1 MKEKPPVQTEESQ
14 QADIA
19 RNVYVLGVTS
29 LLNDTASEMAYWILP
44 AFLTTIGAG
53 PAQLGVIE
61 GIAESAAS
69 LIKLFSGRLTDRLP
83 RRKPLVI
90 LGYTIANAVKPVLA
104 IVNSWWQVLLIR
116 FTDRAAKGLRG
127 APRDVMLA
135 ESTEKGKLGAAF
147 GLLQAMDS
155 AGAILGPLVAILM
168 LDMLHSSMRK
178 VFWIAAIPGF
188 LTIAVVTLF
197 ARETRTGRAADASSS
212 VRVTADSA
220 ERNATQVSRPQ
231 SVVLPGSFYYVLAA
245 VTLFSLG
252 NSSDMFLILRA
263 QNIGIPPSFAPVLG
277 LAFNFVYTLVAWPA
291 GKISDKASKP
301 VVAAVGYLVFAAVY
315 LVFAAAPSR
324 AAIWA
329 AMTGYG
335 VYYSLTDPVLRA
347 LVVQTIAPEA
357 RGRALGIFFF
367 VTSIATLSSSLLTG
381 ELWKHFGA
389 ALPFYLSG
397 GLAIVAALM
406 LLAGSR
412 HSALSIQTKGK

>member
-1 MKEKPPVQTEESQ
+1 MQTETSQ
-14 QADIA
+14 QAA
-19 RNVYVLGVTS
+19 TTRNVYVLGITS

-44 AFLTTIGAG
+44 AFLLTLGAG
-53 PAQLGVIE
+53 PAQLGLIE
-61 GIAESAAS
+61 GLAESSAS
-69 LIKLFSGRLTDRLP
+69 FIKLFSGRLTDRLP
-83 RRKPLVI
+83 RRKPLVV
-90 LGYTIANAVKPVLA
+90 LGYTVANIVKPVLA
-104 IVNSWWQVLLIR
+104 IATSWWQVLMIR
-116 FTDRAAKGLRG
+116 FADRSAKGLRG

-155 AGAILGPLVAILM
+155 AGAILGPLVAVLM
-168 LDMLHSSMRK
+168 LDLLHSSMRK

-188 LTIAVVTLF
+188 LTIAVVALF
-197 ARETRTGRAADASSS
+197 ARETRTGRTTEASGA
-212 VRVTADSA
+212 TYAMADSA
-220 ERNATQVSRPQ
+220 EKAAQESQSQAVPQ
-231 SVVLPGSFYYVLAA
+231 SVVLPASFYYVLAA

-263 QNIGIPPSFAPVLG
+263 QNIGIPVAYAPLLG

-291 GKISDKASKP
+291 GKISDKVSKP

-315 LVFAAAPSR
+315 LAFAAAPSR

-347 LVVQTIAPEA
+347 MVVETITPEA

-367 VTSIATLSSSLLTG
+367 VTSIATLLASLLTG

-389 ALPFYLSG
+389 AIPFYLSS
-397 GLAIVAALM
+397 GLAVSAAVM
-406 LLAGSR
+406 LLLR
-412 HSALSIQTKGK
+412 RGKE

>member
-1 MKEKPPVQTEESQ
+1 MQMQTETSQ
-14 QADIA
+14 QAATA

-44 AFLTTIGAG
+44 AFLITLGAG

-69 LIKLFSGRLTDRLP
+69 FIKLFSGRLTDRLP
-83 RRKPLVI
+83 RRKPLVVM
-90 LGYTIANAVKPVLA
+90 GYTVANVVKPLLA
-104 IVNSWWQVLLIR
+104 MAKSWWQVLFIR
-116 FTDRAAKGLRG
+116 FADRAAKGLRG

-135 ESTEKGKLGAAF
+135 ESTDKAKLGSAF

-155 AGAILGPLVAILM
+155 AGAILGPLVALLV
-168 LDMLHSSMRK
+168 LDLLHQTMRV
-178 VFWIAAIPGF
+178 VFWIAAVPGF
-188 LTIAVVTLF
+188 LTIAVVLLF
-197 ARETRTGRAADASSS
+197 AKETRKGRTTESSS
-212 VRVTADSA
+212 ATGTGDGSA
-220 ERNATQVSRPQ
+220 AQASKSGPVA
-231 SVVLPGSFYYVLAA
+231 LPPSFYYVLTA

-263 QNIGIPPSFAPVLG
+263 QNIGIPAAHAPLLG
-277 LAFNFVYTLVAWPA
+277 LVFNFVYTLVAWPA
-291 GKISDKASKP
+291 GKISDKVSKP

-315 LVFAAAPSR
+315 LTFAVAPSR

-335 VYYSLTDPVLRA
+335 IYYSLTDPVLRA
-347 LVVQTIAPEA
+347 LVAQTIAPEA

-367 VTSIATLSSSLLTG
+367 VTSIATLLSSLITG
-381 ELWKHFGA
+381 ELWKHYGA

-397 GLAIVAALM
+397 GLAISAAVM
-406 LLAGSR
+406 LLLQKAVKKK
-412 HSALSIQTKGK
+412 ALSDQHGAKSSQN

>member
-1 MKEKPPVQTEESQ
+1 MQTETSQ
-14 QADIA
+14 QAA
-19 RNVYVLGVTS
+19 TTRNVYVLGITS

-44 AFLTTIGAG
+44 AFLLTLGAG
-53 PAQLGVIE
+53 PVQLGLIE
-61 GIAESAAS
+61 GLAESSAS
-69 LIKLFSGRLTDRLP
+69 FIKLFSGRLTDRLP
-83 RRKPLVI
+83 RRKPLVV
-90 LGYTIANAVKPVLA
+90 LGYTIANVVKPVLA
-104 IVNSWWQVLLIR
+104 IATSWWQVLIIR
-116 FTDRAAKGLRG
+116 FADRAAKGLRG

-135 ESTEKGKLGAAF
+135 ESTEKGRMGAAF

-155 AGAILGPLVAILM
+155 AGAILGPLVAVLM
-168 LDMLHSSMRK
+168 LDLLHSSMRK

-188 LTIAVVTLF
+188 LTIAVVALF
-197 ARETRTGRAADASSS
+197 ARETRTGRTAEASGA
-212 VRVTADSA
+212 TYAKADSA
-220 ERNATQVSRPQ
+220 EKKATQVSNSQLMPQPESQ
-231 SVVLPGSFYYVLAA
+231 SVVLPVSFYYVLAA

-263 QNIGIPPSFAPVLG
+263 QNIGIPVAYAPLLG

-291 GKISDKASKP
+291 GKISDKVSKP

-315 LVFAAAPSR
+315 LTFAAAPSR

-347 LVVQTIAPEA
+347 LVVETIAPEA

-367 VTSIATLSSSLLTG
+367 VTSIATLLASLLTG

-397 GLAIVAALM
+397 GLAIVAAAM
-406 LLAGSR
+406 LLLR
-412 HSALSIQTKGK
+412 GKKFVNAD

>member
-1 MKEKPPVQTEESQ
+1 MQTETSQ
-14 QADIA
+14 QAA
-19 RNVYVLGVTS
+19 TTRNVYVLGITS

-44 AFLTTIGAG
+44 AFLLTLGAG
-53 PAQLGVIE
+53 PVQLGLIE
-61 GIAESAAS
+61 GLAESSAS
-69 LIKLFSGRLTDRLP
+69 FIKLFSGRLTDRLP
-83 RRKPLVI
+83 RRKPLVV
-90 LGYTIANAVKPVLA
+90 LGYTIANVVKPVLA
-104 IVNSWWQVLLIR
+104 IATSWWQVLIIR
-116 FTDRAAKGLRG
+116 FADRAAKGLRG

-135 ESTEKGKLGAAF
+135 ESTEKGRMGAAF

-155 AGAILGPLVAILM
+155 AGAILGPLVAVLM
-168 LDMLHSSMRK
+168 LDLLHSSMRK

-188 LTIAVVTLF
+188 LTIAVVALF
-197 ARETRTGRAADASSS
+197 ARETRTGRTAEASGATYAMADA
-212 VRVTADSA
+212 A
-220 ERNATQVSRPQ
+220 EKKATQVSNSQLMPQPESQ
-231 SVVLPGSFYYVLAA
+231 SVVLPVSFYYVLAA

-263 QNIGIPPSFAPVLG
+263 QNIGIPVAYAPLLG

-291 GKISDKASKP
+291 GKISDKVSKP

-315 LVFAAAPSR
+315 LTFAAAPSR

-347 LVVQTIAPEA
+347 LVVETIAPEA

-367 VTSIATLSSSLLTG
+367 VTSIATLLASLLTG

-397 GLAIVAALM
+397 GLAIVAAAM
-406 LLAGSR
+406 LLLR
-412 HSALSIQTKGK
+412 GKKFVNAD

>member
-1 MKEKPPVQTEESQ
+1 MQTETSQ
-14 QADIA
+14 QSETA

-44 AFLTTIGAG
+44 AFLITLGAG

-69 LIKLFSGRLTDRLP
+69 FIKLFSGRLTDRLP
-83 RRKPLVI
+83 RRKPLVV
-90 LGYTIANAVKPVLA
+90 LGYTVANIVKPLLA
-104 IVNSWWQVLLIR
+104 MAKFWWQVLFIR
-116 FTDRAAKGLRG
+116 FADRAAKGLRG

-135 ESTEKGKLGAAF
+135 ESTDKAKLGSAF

-155 AGAILGPLVAILM
+155 AGAIFGPLVALLV
-168 LDMLHSSMRK
+168 LDLLHKPMRT
-178 VFWIAAIPGF
+178 VFWIAAVPGF
-188 LTIAVVTLF
+188 LTIAVVLLF
-197 ARETRTGRAADASSS
+197 ARETRTERTTEGGSATAEGRAAQAGKSEH
-212 VRVTADSA
+212 VT
-220 ERNATQVSRPQ
+220 
-231 SVVLPGSFYYVLAA
+231 LPASFYYVLTA

-263 QNIGIPPSFAPVLG
+263 QNIGIPSAYAPLLG
-277 LAFNFVYTLVAWPA
+277 LVFNFVYTLVAWPA
-291 GKISDKASKP
+291 GKISDKVSKP

-315 LVFAAAPSR
+315 LTFAAAPSR

-335 VYYSLTDPVLRA
+335 IYYSLTDPVLRA
-347 LVVQTIAPEA
+347 LVVQTITPQA

-367 VTSIATLSSSLLTG
+367 VTSIATLLSSLITG

-397 GLAIVAALM
+397 GLAVLAAAM
-406 LLAGSR
+406 LLLQK
-412 HSALSIQTKGK
+412 HSALGTQHSAN

>member
-1 MKEKPPVQTEESQ
+1 MQIETSQ
-14 QADIA
+14 QAA
-19 RNVYVLGVTS
+19 TTRNVYVLGITS

-44 AFLTTIGAG
+44 AFLVTLGAG
-53 PAQLGVIE
+53 PAQLGLIE
-61 GIAESAAS
+61 GLAESSAS
-69 LIKLFSGRLTDRLP
+69 FIKLFSGRLTDRLP
-83 RRKPLVI
+83 RRKPLVV
-90 LGYTIANAVKPVLA
+90 LGYTVANIVKPVLA
-104 IVNSWWQVLLIR
+104 IATSWWQVLMIR
-116 FTDRAAKGLRG
+116 FADRSAKGLRG

-155 AGAILGPLVAILM
+155 AGAILGPLVAVLM
-168 LDMLHSSMRK
+168 LDLLHSSMRK

-188 LTIAVVTLF
+188 LTIAVVALF
-197 ARETRTGRAADASSS
+197 ARETHTGRTTEASDA
-212 VRVTADSA
+212 THAMADSA
-220 ERNATQVSRPQ
+220 EKKATQESQSQPVSQ
-231 SVVLPGSFYYVLAA
+231 SVVLPASFYYVLAA

-263 QNIGIPPSFAPVLG
+263 QNIGIPVAYAPLLG

-291 GKISDKASKP
+291 GKISDKVSKP

-315 LVFAAAPSR
+315 LTFAAAPSR

-347 LVVQTIAPEA
+347 LVVETIAPEA

-367 VTSIATLSSSLLTG
+367 MTSIATLLASLLTG

-389 ALPFYLSG
+389 AIPFYLSS
-397 GLAIVAALM
+397 GLAVSAAVM
-406 LLAGSR
+406 LLLR
-412 HSALSIQTKGK
+412 RGK